1 MLNLGALIG
10 EVERQAGA
18 VAAPVERGAEHDR
31 TAIFVVDGDV
41 APATG
46 AVDADAHRAVGAH
59 SAPEIEGAADM
70 GVRQIV
76 DGDAVRILVP
86 GALGLQVDGAAE
98 RGAAGRGTERE
109 GASAVQYLA
118 MVIEFGREELPR
130 RTPDATLPRESHAYP
145 LEKTHTA

>member
-46 AVDADAHRAVGAH
+46 AVDADGHRAVGAH
-59 SAPEIEGAADM
+59 SAPEIEGTADM
-70 GVRQIV
+70 GVRQTV
-76 DGDAVRILVP
+76 YRAAVRTLVP
-86 GALGLQVDGAAE
+86 CELGLKVDEIG
-98 RGAAGRGTERE
+98 
-109 GASAVQYLA
+109 Q
-118 MVIEFGREELPR
+118 
-130 RTPDATLPRESHAYP
+130 
-145 LEKTHTA
+145 THV